1 MDAAIQHT
9 GAPAGI
15 ERMDP
20 VRYTPYMNLLSDAF
34 QRLLAYYGEV
44 EKQAQTSEGESMAL
58 YVQKI
63 LATMKALRLKH
74 AFSPAYF
81 LRPGADLAQ
90 SGFPHYQDIIK
101 LDSDLAARAERLPK
115 LPELDDT
122 REMLLDF
129 IMRPGTNAPVRNAE
143 IFRQL
148 QWQFAERAY
157 YESLDLRQQFFRFT
171 PGKLF
176 EADPRFFSK
185 EKGRRA
191 YQFSWGCYD
200 SQRNRPC
207 VYFMLVLQ
215 DEKEVPLDRENNPEF
230 DRFLQ
235 SIDSIASRAPEQ
247 LLPIAVRLDES
258 FKGLYPKA
266 LKRICMGPLVSP
278 LLCEGEGCVYSDIA
292 AQLLPV
298 FEAAGLQREDFVLFF
313 STEMVVSKRE
323 EVPATFKS
331 VLGFDKVRQIFEV
344 PKTDRELLRRQA
356 SAYRTFCILP
366 HRLRQHLT
374 EEMRACVPEF
384 ADPELTML
392 AYQRTEEGVVNVG

>member
-1 MDAAIQHT
+1 
-9 GAPAGI
+9 
-15 ERMDP
+15 MDP
-20 VRYTPYMNLLSDAF
+20 LRYTPYLFLLRDVF
-34 QRLLAYYGEV
+34 QRLLAYYGEM
-44 EKQAQTSEGESMAL
+44 EKRAQTSEGESMAL

-63 LATMKALRLKH
+63 LSTVTALRLKH

-81 LRPGADLAQ
+81 NRPGVDLAQ
-90 SGFPHYQDIIK
+90 SGFPHYHDIVA

-115 LPELDDT
+115 LPELGET
-122 REMLLDF
+122 RDMLLDF
-129 IMRPGTNAPVRNAE
+129 TMHPSAKAPVRDSE
-143 IFRQL
+143 VFRKL

-157 YESLDLRQQFFRFT
+157 FESLDLRQQFFRFT

-200 SQRNRPC
+200 ARRNLPC

-215 DEKEVPLDRENNPEF
+215 DEKETPLDKENNPEF

-247 LLPIAVRLDES
+247 LLPIAVRLDEQ

-278 LLCEGEGCVYSDIA
+278 LLWDGESGARSNA
-292 AQLLPV
+292 
-298 FEAAGLQREDFVLFF
+298 AAGLIPIFQQAELDTDDFVLFF

-356 SAYRTFCILP
+356 SAYRGYCILP

-374 EEMRACVPEF
+374 DELRAGIAELS
-384 ADPELTML
+384 DPELTL
-392 AYQRTEEGVVNVG
+392 LTYQKTEEGVVNVG